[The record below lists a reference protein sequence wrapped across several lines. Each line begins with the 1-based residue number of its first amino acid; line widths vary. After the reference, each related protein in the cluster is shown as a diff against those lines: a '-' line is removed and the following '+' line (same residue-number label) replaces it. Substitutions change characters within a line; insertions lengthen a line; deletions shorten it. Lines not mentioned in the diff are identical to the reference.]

1 MHFSYHYYY
10 KMFLNYTNYNN
21 LAYKNVQDEYF
32 RAYKTSESLTLKP
45 YVSYSHKSEM
55 IGINVIKY

>member
-1 MHFSYHYYY
+1 
-10 KMFLNYTNYNN
+10 MFLNYTNYNN